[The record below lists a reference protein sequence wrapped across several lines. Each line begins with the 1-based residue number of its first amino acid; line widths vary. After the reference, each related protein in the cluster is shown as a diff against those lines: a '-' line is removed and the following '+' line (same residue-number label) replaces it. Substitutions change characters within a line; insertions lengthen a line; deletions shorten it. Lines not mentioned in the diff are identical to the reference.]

1 MWGSKPTE
9 AMLGIDAIE
18 RIVGNAGRSMTEQAQ
33 VTAEETLAEV
43 EKLVGLFNNGVLS
56 QAMSVAAEL
65 GLPDL
70 LASGPRKPEELAS
83 AMGCHAASLHRL
95 MRALASIDLCREH
108 PDGSFSLTALGAV
121 LRSDAANSL
130 RSWAIW
136 CGRYLWPLWGNLLHS
151 VKTGES
157 ARKLVSGTVGYE
169 HLAND
174 VGAAAVFNRAVAEVT
189 RLVGGRVVHSCD
201 LSGLRRIVDV
211 GGGCG
216 ELLAIILRAHPAM
229 RGVLL
234 ELPHA
239 TEAAREYLGR
249 AGLAER
255 CEIVTGDCFESVPSG
270 GDVYLLKNVIHNW
283 NDNRSVL
290 VLRNCRDAM
299 TDGGKLLLVEHI
311 LPDRMEP
318 SAAHR
323 DIARKD
329 LTMLVGPGGRER
341 TALEFCNLLEAGGF
355 RSGKIVPATLN
366 FCVIEAVAV

>member
-1 MWGSKPTE
+1 
-9 AMLGIDAIE
+9 
-18 RIVGNAGRSMTEQAQ
+18 MTEQAG
-33 VTAEETLAEV
+33 VAGEENPAEV
-43 EKLVGLFNNGVLS
+43 EKLVGLFNSAVLS

-65 GLPDL
+65 GIPDL
-70 LASGPRKPEELAS
+70 LARGPKKPEELAS
-83 AMGCHAASLHRL
+83 ARGCHAASLHRL

-108 PDGSFSLTALGAV
+108 PDGSFALTALGDV
-121 LRSDAANSL
+121 LRTDSSNSL
-130 RSWAIW
+130 RSWAMW
-136 CGRYLWPLWGNLLHS
+136 CGRHLWPLWGNLLHS

-157 ARKLVSGTVGYE
+157 ARKLVSGTVGFE

-174 VGAAAVFNRAVAEVT
+174 VGAAATFNHAMAEFT
-189 RLVGGRVVHSCD
+189 RLIARSVVRAYD
-201 LSGLRRIVDV
+201 FSGFKRIVDV

-216 ELLAIILRAHPAM
+216 ELLAIILRAHPAL
-229 RGVLL
+229 RGVLF

-239 TEAAREYLGR
+239 TKAAGEYLGR
-249 AGLAER
+249 AGVIER

-283 NDNRSVL
+283 NDERSVL
-290 VLRNCRDAM
+290 LLRNCRDAM

-318 SAAHR
+318 SLAHQ

-341 TALEFCNLLEAGGF
+341 TAREFCSLLEAGGF
-355 RSGKIVPATLN
+355 RSEKIVPAALN